1 MYHLRS
7 VAENVLQML
16 GVGGKLSEELP
27 VAFDVVE
34 LLSGGRASSHG
45 RGQAVRAD
53 DRGAGVASK
62 SLDV

>member
-34 LLSGGRASSHG
+34 LLFGLLFR
-45 RGQAVRAD
+45 VR
-53 DRGAGVASK
+53 DRPCW
-62 SLDV
+62 